1 MGQLNCCRGSRV
13 DPDREQHC
21 GPVPGSPEPLLRQRV
36 RVTQGRTT
44 RKRDLLLSRDTLVI
58 AKSKRG
64 SAPRPQLCLA
74 LGQLQV
80 LSGRIRAAGD
90 GPEEEEDKTTNSLV
104 LVWPCGSCV
113 VTFHSRAEKELW
125 VSALQGPPEGVE
137 GARVTQLPSTKA
149 LMKELSRR
157 KAVTTLRASS
167 LERLVEGQAKAG
179 AEQRPPP
186 VPAGGKGGH
195 GPSAAGGTRI
205 RRRVMSWPFARRG
218 TSAAAEAP
226 GRSGS
231 AGSGALFGRPL
242 AALCS
247 QDGTLPRPIQDLL
260 ALLHQHGP
268 STEGIFRL
276 AASEHALREL
286 RKALDSGAEVHL
298 ESQPAHVLAVILKDF
313 LRKIPSKLLEAELYE
328 EWMSALQKTSRQE
341 KLAGLKEVASKLPK
355 ANLVLLR
362 QLLALL
368 QNISSSAATS
378 RMTAGNLA
386 ICVGPNLLSPAEE
399 DTLPLD
405 VLAQATGKVTQLV
418 AFLIE
423 HHEELFGEEVAGL
436 AGTSDKSPLAP
447 GLAATAAEVPPVA
460 PESQHLKSS
469 SGERRL
475 PGSSQESRKRR
486 ASSEEGSDGQ
496 PGWKRRKLE
505 PELSGTGN

>member
-1 MGQLNCCRGSRV
+1 MGQLNCCCGSRV

-80 LSGRIRAAGD
+80 LSGRIGAAGD

-113 VTFHSRAEKELW
+113 VTF
-125 VSALQGPPEGVE
+125 QPPEGVE

-167 LERLVEGQAKAG
+167 LERLVKGQAK
-179 AEQRPPP
+179 
-186 VPAGGKGGH
+186 
-195 GPSAAGGTRI
+195 
-205 RRRVMSWPFARRG
+205 
-218 TSAAAEAP
+218 
-226 GRSGS
+226 
-231 AGSGALFGRPL
+231 
-242 AALCS
+242 
-247 QDGTLPRPIQDLL
+247 DLL

-355 ANLVLLR
+355 ANLVLLKE
-362 QLLALL
+362 LLALL

-378 RMTAGNLA
+378 RMTASNLA

-436 AGTSDKSPLAP
+436 AGTSDESPPAP

>member
-1 MGQLNCCRGSRV
+1 MGQLNCCCGSRV

-80 LSGRIRAAGD
+80 LSGRIGAAGD

-113 VTFHSRAEKELW
+113 VTF
-125 VSALQGPPEGVE
+125 QPPEGVE

-167 LERLVEGQAKAG
+167 LERLVKGQAK
-179 AEQRPPP
+179 
-186 VPAGGKGGH
+186 
-195 GPSAAGGTRI
+195 
-205 RRRVMSWPFARRG
+205 
-218 TSAAAEAP
+218 
-226 GRSGS
+226 
-231 AGSGALFGRPL
+231 
-242 AALCS
+242 
-247 QDGTLPRPIQDLL
+247 DLL

-378 RMTAGNLA
+378 RMTASNLA

-436 AGTSDKSPLAP
+436 AGTSDESPPAP

>member
-1 MGQLNCCRGSRV
+1 MGQLNCCCGSRV

-80 LSGRIRAAGD
+80 LSGRIGAAGD

-167 LERLVEGQAKAG
+167 LERLVKGQAK
-179 AEQRPPP
+179 
-186 VPAGGKGGH
+186 
-195 GPSAAGGTRI
+195 
-205 RRRVMSWPFARRG
+205 
-218 TSAAAEAP
+218 
-226 GRSGS
+226 
-231 AGSGALFGRPL
+231 
-242 AALCS
+242 
-247 QDGTLPRPIQDLL
+247 DLL

-378 RMTAGNLA
+378 RMTASNLA

-436 AGTSDKSPLAP
+436 AGTSDESPPAP